1 MVPYVFSDQMI
12 AQVWGVGT
20 SIVLSAVVSLIA
32 LLIIKAIFG
41 IRVTEQAEREG
52 LDISTHGER
61 AYN

>member
-1 MVPYVFSDQMI
+1 ML

-20 SIVLSAVVSLIA
+20 SIVVSAVVSFVA
-32 LLIIKAIFG
+32 LMIIKAIFG
-41 IRVTEQAEREG
+41 IRVSEQAEREG